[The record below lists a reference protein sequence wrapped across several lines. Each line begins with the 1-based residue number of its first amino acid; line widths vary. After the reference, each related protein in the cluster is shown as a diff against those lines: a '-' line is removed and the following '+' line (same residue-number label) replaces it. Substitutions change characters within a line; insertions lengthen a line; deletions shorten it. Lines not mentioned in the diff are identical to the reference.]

1 LLRKEVTPVVDVEDL
16 RDIALHLQGRL
27 GPLLGFD
34 SEALDTGLDV
44 KSQSLVC
51 LGALHALDACDATY
65 QRYVTLALVA
75 GCTPGEVV
83 GTLIT
88 VGALVGESRAVSDA
102 RPLALALG
110 YDIDHAIESGFEG
123 DSFGG
128 SNPSDQKDHS
138 HRRDGARPTEV
149 VEGLLNED

>member
-1 LLRKEVTPVVDVEDL
+1 LLREEVTPVVDVEDL
-16 RDIALHLQGRL
+16 RDVALHLQGRL

-75 GCTPGEVV
+75 GLYPGR
-83 GTLIT
+83 GR
-88 VGALVGESRAVSDA
+88 GNSDNC
-102 RPLALALG
+102 R
-110 YDIDHAIESGFEG
+110 
-123 DSFGG
+123 
-128 SNPSDQKDHS
+128 
-138 HRRDGARPTEV
+138 GARRG
-149 VEGLLNED
+149 VEGSV